1 MRPCK
6 GVQWSWATTRD
17 VVAAVPLAGRYGYL
31 LGPNSFHFQSHPLTV
46 QRSSTTIEPTFT
58 PPVAVLGTELRVVE
72 ACLGLARLLEHLH
85 TMAAVASRSTT
96 TSAP

>member
-1 MRPCK
+1 MVLGDYAGRGPP
-6 GVQWSWATTRD
+6 
-17 VVAAVPLAGRYGYL
+17 VPLAGRYGYL
-31 LGPNSFHFQSHPLTV
+31 LGPNSFHFQSRPLTV
-46 QRSSTTIEPTFT
+46 QRSSATIEPTLT

-72 ACLGLARLLEHLH
+72 ACLGLARLFEHLH